1 MNLKFDFF
9 KGKSERTHER
19 EHVSSGEVI
28 IFGII
33 PLLFIMYLLLAPVYK
48 IVNKNLKAKP
58 MFIISDNLNLRS
70 DKKPNAYVIG
80 NYDYGTEVKVYNTFD
95 NQWAEVSVGKKK
107 GYMSLEYLVNPEIFY
122 LIDGMFGNSLAQ
134 KVVNKTSYKK
144 AIANYFLQHGIV
156 SNMPDQIKVQLYGH
170 KGKDKPVWQLFV
182 LPGRPKFNS
191 YCYGDFN
198 GDKKQDAAFVITN
211 KETKQNRLIIL
222 SVNNI
227 NGQYGS
233 TLFSM
238 DFPDNWYYIR
248 LAPRGYRF
256 IIDSVKTRIPIDGIL
271 IGSNRDPALHD
282 PLRLLLYDGQ
292 QFRIYDQSVPVK
304 KKKE

>member
-1 MNLKFDFF
+1 
-9 KGKSERTHER
+9 
-19 EHVSSGEVI
+19 
-28 IFGII
+28 
-33 PLLFIMYLLLAPVYK
+33 
-48 IVNKNLKAKP
+48 

-122 LIDGMFGNSLAQ
+122 LIDGMFGNALAQ